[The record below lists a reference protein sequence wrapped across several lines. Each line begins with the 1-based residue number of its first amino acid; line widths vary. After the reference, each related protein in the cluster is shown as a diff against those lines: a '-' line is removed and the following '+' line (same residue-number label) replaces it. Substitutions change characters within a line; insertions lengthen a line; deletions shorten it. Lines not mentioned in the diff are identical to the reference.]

1 MSVKRTVTIDDVA
14 REAKVSTSTVSYVLS
29 GKRPIS
35 APTRKR
41 VEHAIAHLGYRPHA
55 GARALASSRTN
66 TIALMVPLRVGVN
79 VHVIMEFVGGVVARA
94 RDFSHDVLLL
104 TQDDVTGL
112 DRVTSGSIVDALVM
126 MDVEAD
132 DPRVPVVAAAAQ
144 PSVLIGLPADPEGL
158 SCVDLDFEAAGRLAV
173 RHLAAAGHR
182 EIGLIGAP
190 PEVMARH
197 TSYADR
203 LQRGLENQAEAAGIS
218 VTVEACEAGPAGGRA
233 AVDRLLKRAPQTS
246 GLLVHN
252 EGALP
257 HVLARLA
264 DVGRPVAA
272 RNTTSDDGAADTD
285 TTMDVIA
292 LCPADVAAAQAV
304 PLASIDLP
312 AEAIGRTAVDMVMTR
327 LEGEVP
333 AETRLLAP
341 MLTTPN

>member
-1 MSVKRTVTIDDVA
+1 MKRSVTIDDVA

-35 APTRKR
+35 GPTRKR
-41 VEHAIAHLGYRPHA
+41 VEQAIADLGYRPHA
-55 GARALASSRTN
+55 GARALASSRTS

-104 TQDDVTGL
+104 TQDDVSGL

-132 DPRVPVVAAAAQ
+132 DPRVPVVAAAEQ

-190 PEVMARH
+190 PEVLARH

-203 LQRGLENQAEAAGIS
+203 LLRGFRTQAEAGGVT
-218 VTVEACEAGPAGGRA
+218 VTVEPCEAGPAGGRD
-233 AVDRLLKRAPQTS
+233 AVDRLLERAPGTT

-264 DVGRPVAA
+264 EVGRPAVP
-272 RNTTSDDGAADTD
+272 DDGEAGAPHSTD
-285 TTMDVIA
+285 VVA

-304 PLASIDLP
+304 PLTSIDLP
-312 AEAIGRTAVDMVMTR
+312 AETIGRTAVDMVMAR
-327 LEGEVP
+327 LDGDVP

-341 MLTTPN
+341 VLMRPR

>member
-1 MSVKRTVTIDDVA
+1 MKRTVTIDDVA

-41 VEHAIAHLGYRPHA
+41 VEQAIAELGYRPHA

-104 TQDDVTGL
+104 TQDDVSGL

-132 DPRVPVVAAAAQ
+132 DPRVPVVAAADQ

-173 RHLAAAGHR
+173 RHLAAAGHQ

-203 LQRGLENQAEAAGIS
+203 LLRGFRTQAELAGVAIR
-218 VTVEACEAGPAGGRA
+218 VEPCEASPAGGRA
-233 AVDRLLKRAPQTS
+233 AVDRLLAKAPGTT

-264 DVGRPVAA
+264 ETGRQPDVV
-272 RNTTSDDGAADTD
+272 
-285 TTMDVIA
+285 A
-292 LCPADVAAAQAV
+292 LCPADVAAAQTV
-304 PLASIDLP
+304 PLAHIELP
-312 AEAIGRTAVDMVMTR
+312 AEAIGRTAVDMVMAR

-341 MLTTPN
+341 ALIQPRPAS

>member
-1 MSVKRTVTIDDVA
+1 MTIDDVA
-14 REAKVSTSTVSYVLS
+14 REAGVSTSTVSYVLS

-35 APTRKR
+35 GPTRKR
-41 VEHAIAHLGYRPHA
+41 VEQAITDLGYRPHA
-55 GARALASSRTN
+55 GARALASSRTT

-104 TQDDVTGL
+104 TQDDVSGL

-132 DPRVPVVAAAAQ
+132 DPRVPVVAAADQ
-144 PSVLIGLPADPEGL
+144 PTVLIGLPADPEGL

-173 RHLAAAGHR
+173 RHLAEAGHR

-203 LQRGLENQAEAAGIS
+203 LLRGFRAQAEAAGVT
-218 VTVEACEAGPAGGRA
+218 VTVEPCEAGAAGGRE
-233 AVDRLLKRAPQTS
+233 AVGRLLDRAPGTT
-246 GLLVHN
+246 GLFVHN

-257 HVLARLA
+257 HILAQLA
-264 DVGRPVAA
+264 ESGRPVVASTDAA
-272 RNTTSDDGAADTD
+272 GSRRP
-285 TTMDVIA
+285 MDVVA

-304 PLASIDLP
+304 PLAHIDLP
-312 AEAIGRTAVDMVMTR
+312 AEAIGRTAIDMVMAR
-327 LEGEVP
+327 LDGEVP

-341 MLTTPN
+341 AISPSPGRV